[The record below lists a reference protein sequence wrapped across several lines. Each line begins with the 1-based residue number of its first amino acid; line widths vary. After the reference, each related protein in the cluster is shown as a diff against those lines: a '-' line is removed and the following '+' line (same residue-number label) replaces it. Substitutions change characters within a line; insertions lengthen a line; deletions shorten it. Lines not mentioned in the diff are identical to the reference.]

1 MVIQGCPWIITCNNF
16 RQWTPI
22 NQTNWC
28 YSATLTVAIFNLLC
42 RLQTGL
48 RTFKFIEAGNSHQQR
63 HHFGDSSL
71 ECWSQ
76 SVSQCPLITSSCL
89 PVNMESTN
97 SLIFEDNNFKNSF
110 MGAAFGASYKAIYIV
125 CASKYAFS
133 MHLTRRHFCC
143 RKQRMNCD
151 NENDSE
157 KKVHNGYYCDDY
169 IVATKK
175 QRNEEWELLLRRAR
189 GRGIV
194 RHALIA
200 QSGIRPSLGQIRC
213 KHKYKCSSK
222 HIYEYKCQC
231 KYNTNTNKIRN

>member
-16 RQWTPI
+16 RQWTTI

-110 MGAAFGASYKAIYIV
+110 MGAAFGASYNIHCLCIEIRIFYASDEEAFLLQKA
-125 CASKYAFS
+125 K
-133 MHLTRRHFCC
+133 
-143 RKQRMNCD
+143 
-151 NENDSE
+151 NELWQWE
-157 KKVHNGYYCDDY
+157 WFW
-169 IVATKK
+169 
-175 QRNEEWELLLRRAR
+175 EEGPQWLLLRWLYCGNQEAKEWRMKTTSEKGAR
-189 GRGIV
+189 PRNCKT
-194 RHALIA
+194 RPYCPEWHSALIRSNTL
-200 QSGIRPSLGQIRC
+200 QTQIQMQFQTHIWIQMSMQIQYQ
-213 KHKYKCSSK
+213 HK
-222 HIYEYKCQC
+222 
-231 KYNTNTNKIRN
+231 

>member
-16 RQWTPI
+16 RQWTTI

-63 HHFGDSSL
+63 HHFGDSL
-71 ECWSQ
+71 ECWSL

-110 MGAAFGASYKAIYIV
+110 MGAAFGASYKAYTLFVHRNTHFLCIWRGGIFVAESKEWIV
-125 CASKYAFS
+125 TMRMILRRRSTMVTIAMTILWQPRSKG
-133 MHLTRRHFCC
+133 M
-143 RKQRMNCD
+143 K
-151 NENDSE
+151 NENYFWE
-157 KKVHNGYYCDDY
+157 GRE
-169 IVATKK
+169 A
-175 QRNEEWELLLRRAR
+175 EEL
-189 GRGIV
+189 
-194 RHALIA
+194 
-200 QSGIRPSLGQIRC
+200 
-213 KHKYKCSSK
+213 
-222 HIYEYKCQC
+222 
-231 KYNTNTNKIRN
+231 